1 MIWKTDPVVKCEP
14 LSYSSKIRRFI
25 NYLCM
30 ELWQIN
36 PKYSLRPR
44 VEYLYLID
52 NSKMAEYYS
61 ILGQILFE
69 VEYFNREPS
78 FFASPTIRLRLQR
91 FVIRLDDKSQSGTQ
105 LHRSL
110 VKWSKYL
117 SKSPVLILFLVS
129 SELGCFNHFFCL
141 TLGSS

>member
-1 MIWKTDPVVKCEP
+1 MRISANTSNHLVIRLKFAD
-14 LSYSSKIRRFI
+14 SSIICVWNFDNLTQSI
-25 NYLCM
+25 HFDLESNTYILG
-30 ELWQIN
+30 E
-36 PKYSLRPR
+36 YD
-44 VEYLYLID
+44 EYLYSID

-110 VKWSKYL
+110 VK
-117 SKSPVLILFLVS
+117 
-129 SELGCFNHFFCL
+129 
-141 TLGSS
+141 